1 MTLLTKKD
9 ILQAKDFQEETV
21 KVPEWGGEIRVR
33 GLTATERDSFEHE
46 LFDQAD
52 SPGMKIVRSSLC
64 ARCIIDEKGDR
75 LFSDADIKALGNKS
89 AVALN
94 RVFQV
99 AQKLSGLRK
108 EDVEELAK
116 N

>member
-9 ILQAKDFQEETV
+9 ILLAKDFQEETV
-21 KVPEWGGEIRVR
+21 KVPEWGGEVRLR
-33 GLTATERDSFEHE
+33 GLTASERDSFEHE
-46 LFDQAD
+46 LFEQAD
-52 SPGMKIVRSSLC
+52 SPGMKVVRASLC
-64 ARCIIDEKGDR
+64 ARCIIDEVGKR
-75 LFSDADIKALGNKS
+75 LFSDADIKALGDKS
-89 AVALN
+89 AIALN

>member
-9 ILQAKDFQEETV
+9 ILQIKDLKEETV
-21 KVPEWGGEIRVR
+21 NVPEWGGDVLVR

-46 LFDQAD
+46 LFEQAD
-52 SPGMKIVRSSLC
+52 SPGMKVVRSSLC
-64 ARCIIDEKGDR
+64 ARCIVDEKGHR
-75 LFSDADIKALGNKS
+75 LFSDSDIKALGSKS
-89 AVALN
+89 AVALS
-94 RVFQV
+94 RVFKV
-99 AQKLSGLRK
+99 AQKLSGLRQ